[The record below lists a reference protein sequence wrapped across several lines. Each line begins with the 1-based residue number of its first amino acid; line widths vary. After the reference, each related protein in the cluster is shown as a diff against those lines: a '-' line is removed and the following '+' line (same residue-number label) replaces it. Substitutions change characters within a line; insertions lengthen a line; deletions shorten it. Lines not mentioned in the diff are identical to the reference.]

1 MRLHSLPHACLFL
14 LFVLAGR
21 PTPAQAEARDAGTAS
36 SAHHL
41 DLGRRLAVG
50 CAECHA
56 LRPGDSARW
65 GPSLVGVLGRTMGAE
80 PGYRYGSYL
89 RGRRDAAATWDDAAF
104 RRWVVGSKAVAR
116 DAGARTKMPAQEL
129 SEADLDALIAFLRT
143 VK

>member
-1 MRLHSLPHACLFL
+1 MIAPGCRPITRTVPGGKQLRPPDPVLDQSLRF
-14 LFVLAGR
+14 GM
-21 PTPAQAEARDAGTAS
+21 
-36 SAHHL
+36 
-41 DLGRRLAVG
+41 
-50 CAECHA
+50 
-56 LRPGDSARW
+56 RPGDSARW